1 MMLYSYSSR
10 NAEQIDSENFMNK
23 NLFLNIINDLK
34 RLILSLEEVSNL
46 LKENTPD
53 NFEEVIHK

>member
-1 MMLYSYSSR
+1 MLYSYSSR